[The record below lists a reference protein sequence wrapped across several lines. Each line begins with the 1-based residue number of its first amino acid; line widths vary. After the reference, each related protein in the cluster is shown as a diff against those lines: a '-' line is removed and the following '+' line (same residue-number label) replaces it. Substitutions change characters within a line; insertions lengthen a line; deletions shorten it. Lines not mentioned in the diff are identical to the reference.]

1 MGNLGF
7 MGAEIKKIISK
18 QNKIS
23 STLFKIIAVRL
34 KIIFTPA
41 KLGADTSHE
50 VSALFVFSVCK
61 SNYCMRI
68 QKQWLSLTYRKSNVF
83 YNNPVK
89 LHQLM

>member
-41 KLGADTSHE
+41 KLGADTSHK

>member
-1 MGNLGF
+1 MG
-7 MGAEIKKIISK
+7 
-18 QNKIS
+18 
-23 STLFKIIAVRL
+23 STLSKFISEQKKIIAVRL